1 MAGAT
6 PVALLLHA
14 LSALPAASDPPG
26 YEALVALFTEWRAF
40 QPPPM
45 REGVPDYTTA
55 TMKEQQRRL
64 PELQARLLAIDTK
77 GWPVAARVDWE
88 LVRAEMNGLD
98 FDHRVLRPWTRDPA
112 FYSVVIESES
122 DTPLHE
128 GPAMA
133 GEIELWRYA
142 FPLPAAEVAAFR
154 ARLQAIPRLL
164 EQARG
169 NLVGDARDLWQLGI
183 RAQKGQSA
191 ALARLAMSSP
201 RPIPSSLP
209 DAERARQ
216 AVDAF
221 VAWLEQQL
229 PAKTGPS
236 GVGVENYDWNLRNVH
251 LVPMTWRDELVLMER
266 ELARSTTALALE
278 EHRNLGRPVLEPPR
292 RPPSGRR
299 ARSGRSTSSCA
310 SRARSAFSPSP
321 TTRHPRCG
329 RGSRPSSRPGSATS
343 STRSTCATRG

>member
-1 MAGAT
+1 MASAA
-6 PVALLLHA
+6 PVALLLHGA
-14 LSALPAASDPPG
+14 PALPAAAAPSG
-26 YEALVALFTEWRAF
+26 YETLVGLFAEWRAF
-40 QPPPM
+40 QQPPL
-45 REGVPDYTTA
+45 REGVPDYTA
-55 TMKEQQRRL
+55 PAMKEQQRRL

-191 ALARLAMSSP
+191 ALARLATTLAKPHPRSCPTRSGHARPWTPSWPGWSS
-201 RPIPSSLP
+201 SC
-209 DAERARQ
+209 
-216 AVDAF
+216 
-221 VAWLEQQL
+221 
-229 PAKTGPS
+229 
-236 GVGVENYDWNLRNVH
+236 
-251 LVPMTWRDELVLMER
+251 
-266 ELARSTTALALE
+266 
-278 EHRNLGRPVLEPPR
+278 PPR
-292 RPPSGRR
+292 TDLREWGSRTTTGTC
-299 ARSGRSTSSCA
+299 GTSTSC
-310 SRARSAFSPSP
+310 R
-321 TTRHPRCG
+321 
-329 RGSRPSSRPGSATS
+329 
-343 STRSTCATRG
+343 